1 MGRELRGT
9 TVRPPMLPTMPGL
22 ISASPKAREQETR
35 CVKHQNDGAP
45 RPLAVV
51 WLLWFQT
58 WMTDAE
64 ILPSCLCS
72 GSNYLGTQGAFR
84 KPVRCF

>member
-22 ISASPKAREQETR
+22 ISASPKAREWETR
-35 CVKHQNDGAP
+35 WVKHQNDGAP

-64 ILPSCLCS
+64 DLTIWVPRGPSGNL
-72 GSNYLGTQGAFR
+72 YVAFS
-84 KPVRCF
+84 